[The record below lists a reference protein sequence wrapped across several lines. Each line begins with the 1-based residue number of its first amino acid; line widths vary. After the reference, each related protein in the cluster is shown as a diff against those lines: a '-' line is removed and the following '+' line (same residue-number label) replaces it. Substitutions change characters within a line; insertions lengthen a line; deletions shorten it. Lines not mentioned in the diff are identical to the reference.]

1 MAGRERVWM
10 GVVRAGQEKEQ
21 VTGDTGSS
29 RMTLCHFFDWGSPFE
44 IDQFAQELVHRGDD
58 F

>member
-29 RMTLCHFFDWGSPFE
+29 PGKG
-44 IDQFAQELVHRGDD
+44 V
-58 F
+58 